1 MGPRFSAGSL
11 RARFVVG
18 MGLTLVPIMLVAA
31 TSTIALQRSLATI
44 HEVVEEASGELAVL
58 LRLQVLLERANAA
71 IQSCLSGSAG
81 GRASCYGFRD
91 SRQVVDA
98 AFRGAATA
106 PFALE
111 EERALLHS
119 AWEQWQRAGDIGE
132 SILATSDAA
141 TVLSREVGA
150 LHAHLDR
157 AIAMLERAHRLSE
170 WEMSASLVTVRS
182 TRRRTTFIILAV
194 LALAVLISSAGG
206 VLLARSILVPVNML
220 ERGAERLAAGDLAH
234 RVSLATPAE
243 LARLG
248 STFNAMADTLARN
261 QASLVE
267 ESVRDGLTNVYNHRE
282 FQRQLTASV
291 EQSRRSGQRLTL
303 VFLDVDRFKRFNDI
317 CGHQVGD
324 EVLRIVAE
332 RAGQAVRPSD
342 LVARY
347 GGDEFAVLLRGT
359 SHAEAFAIARRLRD
373 VIATESTSA
382 SGMSLVI
389 TASIGMAHFPN
400 DADSEAGLIR
410 QADAALYA
418 AKRDG
423 GNQVRAAALPA
434 ASTT

>member
-1 MGPRFSAGSL
+1 MRPRFAAGSL
-11 RARFVVG
+11 RDRFVVG
-18 MGLTLVPIMLVAA
+18 LGLTLVPIVLVAA

-44 HEVVEEASGELAVL
+44 HEVVEEASEELAVL

-71 IQSCLSGSAG
+71 IQSCLSRSAG
-81 GRASCYGFRD
+81 GRASCNGFRD
-91 SRQVVDA
+91 ARQVVDA
-98 AFRGAATA
+98 GFRGAATA

-132 SILATSDAA
+132 SILAASDAA
-141 TVLSREVGA
+141 TVLSREIAV
-150 LHAHLDR
+150 LRAHLDR

-170 WEMSASLVTVRS
+170 AEMSASLVTVRI
-182 TRRRTTFIILAV
+182 TRRRTSFFILVALV
-194 LALAVLISSAGG
+194 LAVLISIAGG
-206 VLLARSILVPVNML
+206 VLLVRSILIPVNML

-248 STFNAMADTLARN
+248 STFNAMADTLARS
-261 QASLVE
+261 QASLLE

-282 FQRQLTASV
+282 FQRQLTACV
-291 EQSRRSGQRLTL
+291 EQSRRSGERLTL
-303 VFLDVDRFKRFNDI
+303 VFLDVDRFKHFNDI

-324 EVLRIVAE
+324 EVLRVVAA

-359 SHAEAFAIARRLRD
+359 AHAEAFAIARRLRAA
-373 VIATESTSA
+373 IATETTSA

-389 TASIGMAHFPN
+389 TASIGMAHFP
-400 DADSEAGLIR
+400 DAADSETELIR

-418 AKRDG
+418 AKRAG
-423 GNQVRAAALPA
+423 GNQVRAAEPPT